1 MGITDYELK
10 KILPTQAQLAKC
22 YADAEA
28 QFAASAQKA
37 KPLPRKP
44 KKGKARKGAK

>member
-10 KILPTQAQLAKC
+10 KVLPTQAQLAKC

-28 QFAASAQKA
+28 LFAATVPKTKKRKEA
-37 KPLPRKP
+37 K
-44 KKGKARKGAK
+44 